1 MTTVVPTGRDTAQ
14 ISPQSEAALIGTTAH
29 RLRNDWP
36 TRAIGLE
43 VRSHGRARTD
53 ICVRVRDLHEAIGND
68 LLVGI
73 EVKLTDW
80 SRALRQAALNR
91 YAVDA
96 SMIAMPVHRLND
108 TILRA
113 AEDYGV
119 GVLALS
125 SRSVVVAL
133 PATASDP
140 DASLYARMA
149 AQLIPVRARGKL
161 KVSEIV
167 KGH

>member
-1 MTTVVPTGRDTAQ
+1 
-14 ISPQSEAALIGTTAH
+14 
-29 RLRNDWP
+29 
-36 TRAIGLE
+36 
-43 VRSHGRARTD
+43 
-53 ICVRVRDLHEAIGND
+53 

-80 SRALRQAALNR
+80 KRALRQAALNR

-96 SMIAMPVHRLND
+96 SMIAMPASRLNE

-113 AEDYGV
+113 ADNYGV

-125 SRSVVVAL
+125 PRVVEVAL
-133 PATASDP
+133 PATASYP

-149 AQLIPVRARGKL
+149 AQLVPVRARGKL
-161 KVSEIV
+161 KVSRIV
-167 KGH
+167 KER